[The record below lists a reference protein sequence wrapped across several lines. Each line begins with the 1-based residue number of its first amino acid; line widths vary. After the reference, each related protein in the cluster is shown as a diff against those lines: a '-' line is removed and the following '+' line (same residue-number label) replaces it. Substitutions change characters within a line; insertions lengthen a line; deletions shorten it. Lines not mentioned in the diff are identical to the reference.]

1 MFHISNCFT
10 HLGSFRC
17 PCLAWYF
24 IPLTFLYLFLQPG
37 TGQANGLSTSPSLEF
52 CIILQ
57 IYNKTCH
64 EQFARNKPK
73 TCSKSKFLW
82 KLIIDRHL
90 PFDIVMYYNSYIRIW
105 RGENKR
111 FLLKYGYYLIQ
122 ESFRIPRRYVLFA
135 KPGSYF
141 KLILFVV
148 ILFYLLF
155 AFTQT

>member
-1 MFHISNCFT
+1 MNKEACKDPLFHISNCFT

-90 PFDIVMYYNSYIRIW
+90 PFDIVMYYNSYFSYMEGWKQKVSI
-105 RGENKR
+105 KV
-111 FLLKYGYYLIQ
+111 
-122 ESFRIPRRYVLFA
+122 PVLFNSGIISHPPSICTFCKA
-135 KPGSYF
+135 RF
-141 KLILFVV
+141 IL
-148 ILFYLLF
+148 
-155 AFTQT
+155 